1 MEHSSNIERISI
13 LVEPP
18 TCHVLSNSNF
28 PPIPIGFFD
37 AADKSLS
44 LSGRLLSFLN
54 DKGVPAMIQIAR
66 LTDIER
72 YEFFAGRALS
82 ERWEVYSGS
91 LKSGWRYNVLIEFS
105 VRPSVEFRDPNLRKQ
120 IYEEHENLLYQMV
133 SRFMM
138 ENVNASKEAAR
149 DHAFEESSRSVGIK
163 YGISKKDLLDII
175 VEGSEKWSQYY
186 IKFKTDQ
193 N

>member
-1 MEHSSNIERISI
+1 MDHLSNIERISI

-18 TCHVLSNSNF
+18 TCYVPSGSTF
-28 PPIPIGFFD
+28 PPIPKGFFD

-44 LSGRLLSFLN
+44 LGGRFLSFLN

-66 LTDIER
+66 LKDIER
-72 YEFFAGRALS
+72 QGFFAGRALS

-91 LKSGWRYNVLIEFS
+91 LKSGWRYNVLIEFY
-105 VRPSVEFRDPNLRKQ
+105 VRPSVEFRDPNLRRQ
-120 IYEEHENLLYQMV
+120 IYEEHEKLLYQMV
-133 SRFMM
+133 CQFMM
-138 ENVNASKEAAR
+138 ENVSVSKEAAR
-149 DHAFEESSRSVGIK
+149 DYAFEESSRSVGIK
-163 YGISKKDLLDII
+163 YAISKKDLLDII

-193 N
+193 D